1 MIWSKPIIDYRNKI
15 AEMKM
20 DVDRCDLIE
29 TSRLT
34 YEEREWL
41 RKHFETILNYIDKK
55 LKPTRIW
62 KI

>member
-1 MIWSKPIIDYRNKI
+1 MIWSKPIIGYRNKI
-15 AEMKM
+15 AEMRM

-34 YEEREWL
+34 SEEREWL

-55 LKPTRIW
+55 LKKTRP
-62 KI
+62 K

>member
-1 MIWSKPIIDYRNKI
+1 MIWSKPIIGYHNKI
-15 AEMKM
+15 AEMRM

-34 YEEREWL
+34 SEKREWL

-55 LKPTRIW
+55 LKPTRP
-62 KI
+62 K